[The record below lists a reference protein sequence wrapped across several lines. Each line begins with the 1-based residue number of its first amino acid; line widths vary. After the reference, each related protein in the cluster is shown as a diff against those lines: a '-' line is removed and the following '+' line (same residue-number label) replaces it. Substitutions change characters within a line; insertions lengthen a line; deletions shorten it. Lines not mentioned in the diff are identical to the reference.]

1 MPARD
6 AVQLLVD
13 REAVHD
19 VMIRYAD
26 GVDRRDMEQ
35 VRSCFAPDLR
45 VVGWGGGFPD
55 REAMITYISGVAI
68 FHTTMHMFGNDY
80 IDVDG
85 DTAHIDCYAM
95 LTHHID
101 DTRGVASEMNV
112 SGGRYVE
119 SLERREDQWVITQ
132 RGGEPHW
139 STRGVTHVSNTDD
152 PATRWLLDRAEIHD
166 LMMQYALGI
175 DLRDY
180 DRVARCFA
188 SSFHAQ
194 YGDREF
200 TDPDELIAFVSGVEH
215 FASTTHFLGSQ
226 LIELDGDDA
235 WMQTYSLVT
244 HRPDE
249 ADASGH
255 WFAAGRYLDH
265 LVREEGR
272 WGIAHRGPS
281 AQRRGAERP
290 TVPRSD
296 DTRAQRLVDRAAI
309 GDTIV
314 RSALARDAH
323 GDTRHLVNNLV
334 IDIEGDEATAQ
345 TYVYATEQGTDGRPS
360 PWSQGARRWID
371 RLRRVGDAWQ
381 LVDRVEET
389 TRVADEL
396 MITADEA
403 ASRARARERATKN

>member
-19 VMIRYAD
+19 VMFRYAD

-80 IDVDG
+80 IDIHG
-85 DTAHIDCYAM
+85 DTAHLDCYAM
-95 LTHHID
+95 LTHHLD
-101 DTRGVASEMNV
+101 DTRGGSSEMNV

-119 SLERREDQWVITQ
+119 SLERRGDQWVITQ
-132 RGGEPHW
+132 RGGDPHW
-139 STRGVTHVSNTDD
+139 SSSSVTDISNTDD
-152 PATRWLLDRAEIHD
+152 PATQWLLDRAEIHD

-200 TDPDELIAFVSGVEH
+200 TDTDALIAFVSGVEH

-226 LIELDGDDA
+226 LIEVDGDEA
-235 WMQTYSLVT
+235 WMHTYSLVT
-244 HRPDE
+244 HRPDD

-265 LVREEGR
+265 LIREDGHWR
-272 WGIAHRGPS
+272 IAHRGPL
-281 AQRRGAERP
+281 AHDGRPARRAAP
-290 TVPRSD
+290 KSD
-296 DTRAQRLVDRAAI
+296 DARVRGLLDRAAVH
-309 GDTIV
+309 DAIV
-314 RSALARDAH
+314 DSAIARDAH
-323 GDTRHLVNNLV
+323 GDTRHLVNNLLV
-334 IDIEGDEATAQ
+334 DIEGDEATAQ

-371 RLRRVGDAWQ
+371 RLRRVDDEWQ
-381 LVDRVEET
+381 VVDRVDET
-389 TRVADEL
+389 TRVPDEL
-396 MITADEA
+396 MISADEA
-403 ASRARARERATKN
+403 AARARTRATNR

>member
-35 VRSCFAPDLR
+35 VRSCFAPELR
-45 VVGWGGGFPD
+45 VVGWGGGFPN

-85 DTAHIDCYAM
+85 DSAHIDCYAM
-95 LTHHID
+95 LTHHVD
-101 DTRGVASEMNV
+101 DASGDISEMNV

-119 SLERREDQWVITQ
+119 SLERRADQWVITQ
-132 RGGEPHW
+132 RGGDPQW
-139 STRGVTHVSNTDD
+139 SSRGVTDAVTDD
-152 PATRWLLDRAEIHD
+152 PATQWLLDRAEIHD

-180 DRVARCFA
+180 DRVAGCFA

-200 TDPDELIAFVSGVEH
+200 TDVDELITFVSGVEH

-226 LIELDGDDA
+226 LIEVDGDDA
-235 WMQTYSLVT
+235 WMYTYSLVT

-249 ADASGH
+249 ADSSGH

-265 LVREEGR
+265 LVREHGR
-272 WGIAHRGPS
+272 WRIAHRGPS
-281 AQRRGAERP
+281 AHDRRPARGAR
-290 TVPRSD
+290 PRSD
-296 DTRAQRLVDRAAI
+296 DARVRALLDRAAVH
-309 GDTIV
+309 DAIV
-314 RSALARDAH
+314 QSAIAIDGQH
-323 GDTRHLVNNLV
+323 GSTLHLLNNHR
-334 IDIEGDEATAQ
+334 IDIAGDEATAQ
-345 TYVYATEQGTDGRPS
+345 TYVYVTDQGTDGRPT
-360 PWSQGARRWID
+360 PWSQGARRWVD
-371 RLRRVGDAWQ
+371 RLRRVDDEWRVVNR
-381 LVDRVEET
+381 VDET
-389 TRVADEL
+389 TRVAEDL
-396 MITADEA
+396 RITADEA
-403 ASRARARERATKN
+403 ATRARARATNR